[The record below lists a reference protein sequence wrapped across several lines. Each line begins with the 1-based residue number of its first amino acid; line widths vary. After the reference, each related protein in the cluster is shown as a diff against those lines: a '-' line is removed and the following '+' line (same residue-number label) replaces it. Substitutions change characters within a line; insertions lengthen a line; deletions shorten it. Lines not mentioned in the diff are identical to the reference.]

1 MRLFVV
7 VSSSTPSKAGIL
19 APLGKIQRRTS
30 GHLISSLMQL
40 LRFGNLSFHGFDA
53 WSQADLAYKSLNQV
67 NPEDDMNEE
76 EQAVQEEA
84 LEEKS

>member
-1 MRLFVV
+1 MKLFVV

-19 APLGKIQRRTS
+19 VQLGKILRRTS
-30 GHLISSLMQL
+30 GLLISSLMQL
-40 LRFGNLSFHGFDA
+40 LRSGNLSFHGFDA

-67 NPEDDMNEE
+67 NPEEDINEE
-76 EQAVQEEA
+76 QVVQEEA